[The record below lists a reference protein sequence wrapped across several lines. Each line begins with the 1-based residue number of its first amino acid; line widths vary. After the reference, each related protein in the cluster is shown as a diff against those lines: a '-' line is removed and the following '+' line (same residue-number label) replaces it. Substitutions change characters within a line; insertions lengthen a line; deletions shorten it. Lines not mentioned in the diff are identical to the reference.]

1 MRVLL
6 KKIIFDGT
14 EISESINDTETE
26 YASVEDLLTMHR
38 TVTNKATYIFEIP
51 SVLINEKNVI
61 IAPGQRKKP
70 ASISSDE
77 FCEVAF
83 TYLLLKGK
91 FGYKAAR
98 DIQISPAQYLIK
110 G

>member
-1 MRVLL
+1 MSKCSDFLALLKFKEKMRVLL

-26 YASVEDLLTMHR
+26 YASVEDPLTMHR

-70 ASISSDE
+70 ASIS
-77 FCEVAF
+77 FNF
-83 TYLLLKGK
+83 K
-91 FGYKAAR
+91 
-98 DIQISPAQYLIK
+98 
-110 G
+110 